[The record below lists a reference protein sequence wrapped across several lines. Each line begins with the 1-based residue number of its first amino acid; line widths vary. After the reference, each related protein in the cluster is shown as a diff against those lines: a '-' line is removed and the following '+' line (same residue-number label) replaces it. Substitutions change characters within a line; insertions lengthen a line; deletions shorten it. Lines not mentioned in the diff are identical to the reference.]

1 MEGEARSPAQEGTAA
16 ENTRSAG
23 HDGHR
28 QRILKRYEENGLP
41 GFKEHEVLEMLLF
54 RSIPRSNTN
63 PLAHDILE
71 LCGSVEAVLEK
82 AAENG
87 FAVPGAGAKTMEML
101 RETRD
106 SVESDFRQMLL
117 QSEGLDPWQFYT
129 AAVWFLRRYPDRV
142 LLVVCNSAGRTEEVG
157 LVGEAAPAEILKILR
172 TLLQPDMLCHMAC
185 VGGAEALAGLR
196 KDVQGGRMGMIL
208 SLTEGWVPVWL

>member
-101 RETRD
+101 R
-106 SVESDFRQMLL
+106 
-117 QSEGLDPWQFYT
+117 
-129 AAVWFLRRYPDRV
+129 
-142 LLVVCNSAGRTEEVG
+142 
-157 LVGEAAPAEILKILR
+157 
-172 TLLQPDMLCHMAC
+172 
-185 VGGAEALAGLR
+185 
-196 KDVQGGRMGMIL
+196 
-208 SLTEGWVPVWL
+208 